1 MCVRGEQ
8 KRSRKELD
16 QAALK
21 QKQRMVDVPYELSR
35 YVPPLKDIVEVSPPS
50 IVFVQKRGE

>member
-1 MCVRGEQ
+1 MRVEQ